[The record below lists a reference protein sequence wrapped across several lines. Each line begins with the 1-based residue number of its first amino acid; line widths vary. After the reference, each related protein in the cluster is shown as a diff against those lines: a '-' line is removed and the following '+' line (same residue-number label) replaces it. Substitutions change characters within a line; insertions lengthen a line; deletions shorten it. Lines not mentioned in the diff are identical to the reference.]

1 MRIANSLLTICGV
14 VIAMSSAAALPD
26 FDSLWDYSKPAET
39 ETQFRAL
46 LPAAEQSGDS
56 VYLAELQTQ
65 IARTL
70 SLQQKFAEAHALLD
84 EVEAK
89 TTRAVDSASWERVHV
104 RYLLERGRTF
114 NSANEMKK
122 ALPLFVEAWIRAR
135 AAGLDGYAVD
145 AAHMAAIA
153 ALPEDVMT
161 WNQKALAL
169 AEHSPDPKAR
179 RWRASLYNN
188 IGWDYFAR
196 GDYDSA
202 LVVFEKAVDAR
213 IEQQQPV
220 EARFARWC
228 VAKTR
233 RLLGQA
239 DTALALQQQLE
250 RETAAAGDS
259 PDGFICEELAECLL
273 ALGREDEARPHFARA
288 YELLHTDSWLARDEP
303 ERLRRLKTLGRV
315 P

>member
-1 MRIANSLLTICGV
+1 
-14 VIAMSSAAALPD
+14 MSSAAALPD
-26 FDSLWDYSKPAET
+26 FDLLWSYDKPAET
-39 ETQFRAL
+39 EAQFRAL
-46 LPAAEQSGDS
+46 LPAAEQSGDT

-70 SLQQKFAEAHALLD
+70 SLQQKFAEAHTLLD

-89 TTRAVDSASWERVHV
+89 TARAVDSPTWERVHV

-114 NSANEMKK
+114 NSANEKEK
-122 ALPLFVEAWIRAR
+122 ALPLFVEAWDRAR
-135 AAGLDGYAVD
+135 AAGLDGFAVD

-153 ALPEDVMT
+153 APSPEVMT

-169 AEHSPDPKAR
+169 AENSADPKAR

-188 IGWDYFAR
+188 IGWDYFGR
-196 GDYDSA
+196 GDYDAA

-213 IEQQQPV
+213 IEQKQPV

-239 DTALALQQQLE
+239 DTAFALQQQLE
-250 RETAAAGDS
+250 RETAASGDS
-259 PDGFICEELAECLL
+259 PDGFIYEELAECLL
-273 ALGREDEARPHFARA
+273 AMGREDEARPHFARA
-288 YELLHTDSWLARDEP
+288 YELLQTDPWLARDEP
-303 ERLRRLKTLGRV
+303 ARLQWMKTLGRV